1 MFLNEF
7 FNILCMAKTFS
18 RYKLS
23 ITEKLQI
30 TEFLK
35 FKQVYK
41 L

>member
-1 MFLNEF
+1 MFINEF
-7 FNILCMAKTFS
+7 FNILWLKRLQDT
-18 RYKLS
+18 KLS